1 MKNASREARD
11 VDIAGIRPSTRANAL
26 AERLEQGAR
35 ALIDFASNL
44 TDEQWQTRIPH
55 DGRKVGVVVHHVGN
69 MYPLEIQLMEKIA
82 AGEPIV
88 GVTPV
93 EVAQINAEH
102 AQERDGVTK
111 EEALDFVRRNSE
123 AAAAAIRALSDEELE
138 TAAPNSYYGGAPL
151 TCQFWVED
159 HPLRHSFHHL
169 AVIRRALGR

>member
-1 MKNASREARD
+1 MKNALREAEAAA
-11 VDIAGIRPSTRANAL
+11 IAGTGSSTRANAL

-55 DGRKVGVVVHHVGN
+55 DGRKVGVVVHHVGT
-69 MYPLEIQLMEKIA
+69 MYPLEIQLTGKIA

-102 AQERDGVTK
+102 AQERDEVTK
-111 EEALDFVRRNSE
+111 EEALDFVRRNSK

>member
-1 MKNASREARD
+1 MKNASREARV

-88 GVTPV
+88 GVTAV

-123 AAAAAIRALSDEELE
+123 AAAATIRALSDEELE

-151 TCQFWVED
+151 TCQYWVED

-169 AVIRRALGR
+169 AAIRRALGR

>member
-1 MKNASREARD
+1 MKNALREVEAA
-11 VDIAGIRPSTRANAL
+11 DIAGKGTSTRANAL

-35 ALIDFASNL
+35 ALIDFAATL
-44 TDEQWQTRIPH
+44 TDEEWQTRIPH

-69 MYPLEIQLMEKIA
+69 MYPIEIQLTGKIA

-88 GVTPV
+88 GVTAV

-111 EEALDFVRRNSE
+111 EEALDFVRRNSR

-138 TAAPNSYYGGAPL
+138 TATPNSYYGGAPL